1 MNGASRLKILIL
13 GAGDLIL
20 MYVSL
25 VATLVIRYRTGA
37 YHELVRYHL
46 LPFSILFVLWIVV
59 FSFAGFYDLKNLKN
73 SLAFKKGF
81 SLLVLAILLTGILF
95 FYAVPAFGVS
105 PKTNLLLLIAIFG
118 IDDYAWRHL
127 YNIVLVTTMT
137 PVDITI
143 IGAHRDIDALVD
155 YIRSN
160 PQLGYRIGQW
170 VESIDG
176 SFADRLRH
184 TDLLVIPDYI
194 KRDRALIKIIY
205 NTMFRGIDV
214 MDVSAFYEE
223 IFGKIPISE
232 LEESWLI
239 ENVAAQHTLFD
250 AGKRPVELVA
260 AVIAVLALSPLFVA
274 LYAAIRLTSS
284 GSAIYRQER
293 VGRYEKRFVLYKFRT
308 MVPDAEPA
316 GPRWAQDDDRRVTA
330 LGRLLRRTH
339 LDELPQ
345 MINVIKGD
353 LSFVGP
359 RPERPAFVEQLKKRV
374 PYYEVR
380 HLVKPGITGWAQINY
395 RYAASIHDTYE
406 KLQYDIYYLKK
417 RSLVFDVV
425 ILLKTIKTLFI
436 NPV

>member
-1 MNGASRLKILIL
+1 MNDTSRPKLMIL
-13 GAGDLIL
+13 GAGDIFL
-20 MYVSL
+20 MYLSL
-25 VATLVIRYRTGA
+25 VTTLVIRYRAGA

-46 LPFSILFVLWIVV
+46 LPFSILFVLWMVI
-59 FSFAGFYDLKNLKN
+59 FSLAGFYDLKNLKN
-73 SLAFKKGF
+73 SLTFKKNF
-81 SLLVLAILLTGILF
+81 SFLMLAILLTGIMF
-95 FYAVPAFGVS
+95 FYAAPAFGVS

-118 IDDYAWRHL
+118 ITDYAWRHI

-137 PVDITI
+137 PLDITI
-143 IGAHRDIDALVD
+143 IGAHRDIDTLVD

-170 VESIDG
+170 IESIDR

-194 KRDRALIKIIY
+194 KRDRTLIKIIY

-214 MDVSAFYEE
+214 KDVSAFYEE

-239 ENVAAQHTLFD
+239 ENLAAQHTMFD
-250 AGKRPVELVA
+250 SIKRPVELLA
-260 AVIAVLALSPLFVA
+260 AVLAAMALSPVFA
-274 LYAAIRLTSS
+274 GIFAGIRLTSR

-308 MVPDAEPA
+308 MVPDAEAA
-316 GPRWAQDDDRRVTA
+316 GPRWAQDDDRRITP

-345 MINVIKGD
+345 LINVIKGD

-359 RPERPAFVEQLKKRV
+359 RPERPEFVEQLKKRV

-380 HLVKPGITGWAQINY
+380 HIVKPGITGWAQINY
-395 RYAASIHDTYE
+395 RYAASVHDTYE

-417 RSLVFDVV
+417 RSLVFDM
-425 ILLKTIKTLFI
+425 IIILKTLKTLFI